1 MLKKT
6 LEQYLA
12 LAWITLI
19 VQWHPFLLASNESGS
34 MREASLCLFASGDI
48 AAGFIGHEL
57 NGLRGLRGRCRCRR
71 EELRL
76 DDRDCVLT
84 EHHAEQTRKGYERR
98 CGRLDFQQPVN
109 QADCEPD
116 AQRN

>member
-34 MREASLCLFASGDI
+34 MREASLCLFASGYI

-57 NGLRGLRGRCRCRR
+57 NGLRGLRGRSRCRR

-76 DDRDCVLT
+76 DDRDRVLA
-84 EHHAEQTRKGYERR
+84 EHHAKQARQRDERR
-98 CGRLDFQQPVN
+98 CGRLDFQQPVKH
-109 QADCEPD
+109 ADCE
-116 AQRN
+116 ANA

>member
-34 MREASLCLFASGDI
+34 MREASLCLFASGDS
-48 AAGFIGHEL
+48 AAGFMGHEL
-57 NGLRGLRGRCRCRR
+57 NGLRGLHGRCRCGRQ
-71 EELRL
+71 ELRL
-76 DDRDCVLT
+76 HHRDRVLT
-84 EHHAEQTRKGYERR
+84 EHHAEQARERSAR
-98 CGRLDFQQPVN
+98 RGRSPTLTQP
-109 QADCEPD
+109 
-116 AQRN
+116 